1 MKQAV
6 TNLANQLVEQQ
17 KQKLI
22 NQGTNAL
29 QNLIK
34 GNAKDKDSTKTPT
47 KEEAVKD
54 KAKDLINGLFGGK
67 KK

>member
-6 TNLANQLVEQQ
+6 TNLANQLVKQQ
-17 KQKLI
+17 KDKLI

-34 GNAKDKDSTKTPT
+34 GNTNDKDSTKTPT
-47 KEEAVKD
+47 KEEKVKD
-54 KAKDLINGLFGGK
+54 KAAELINGLFGK